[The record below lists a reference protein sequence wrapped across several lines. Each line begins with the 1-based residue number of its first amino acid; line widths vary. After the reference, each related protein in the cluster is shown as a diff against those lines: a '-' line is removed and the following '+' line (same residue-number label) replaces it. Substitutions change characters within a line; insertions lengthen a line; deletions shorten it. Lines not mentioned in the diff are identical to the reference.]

1 MRTFIAIDLA
11 PSIKDELSHFIQK
24 LASVSSNIKWV
35 KKNGM
40 HLTLKFLG
48 EIEEDKVEE
57 IKSCLSEISKDH
69 APFSLQLKGTGSFP
83 PGKKK
88 PRVLWIGIEE
98 NKNLIILQSDLEK
111 KLTKLGFPP
120 EKRTFR
126 PHLTLGRVKTVSQLG
141 KIMAYLE
148 KNREKSFGHMEVNKI
163 IFFRSILKPTGAE
176 YQALAEFELS

>member
-11 PSIKDELSHFIQK
+11 PPIKDELSNFIQK
-24 LASVSSNIKWV
+24 LAAISSNIKWV
-35 KKNGM
+35 KRNGM

-48 EIEEDKVEE
+48 EIEEDKLDE

-69 APFSLQLKGTGSFP
+69 ASFSLQLKGTGTFP

-98 NKNLIILQSDLEK
+98 NKKLIILQSDIEK
-111 KLTKLGFPP
+111 KLSKLGFLP
-120 EKRTFR
+120 EKRLFH
-126 PHLTLGRVKTVSQLG
+126 PHLTLGRVKIGSQLG
-141 KIMAYLE
+141 KIMAYME
-148 KNREKSFGHMEVNKI
+148 KNREKSFGQMEVKKI
-163 IFFRSILKPTGAE
+163 TFFRSILKPTGAE